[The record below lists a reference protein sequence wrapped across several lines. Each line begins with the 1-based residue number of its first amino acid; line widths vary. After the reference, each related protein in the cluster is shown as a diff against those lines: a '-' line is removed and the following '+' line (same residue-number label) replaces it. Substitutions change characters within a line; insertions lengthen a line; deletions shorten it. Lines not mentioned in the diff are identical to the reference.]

1 MAAPDFSAGEFEK
14 WLYERLDGLG
24 ADREVYGAY
33 ILGVLHEE
41 DSEEE
46 RSDALSGILS
56 AFVDE
61 ETLEEVC
68 QQILKQWAECC
79 SQNAGAS
86 NQLDGSDRGQAEGSV
101 RGGQAEERS
110 SAGAVRRSH
119 GRRRISLKR
128 WKRENVVPL
137 FKNTNVED
145 VLNRRRQQ
153 REQAKEG
160 AQKKKEQDK
169 MQREKDKL
177 TKQER
182 KEREKKRTQKGERKR

>member
-1 MAAPDFSAGEFEK
+1 ANMAAPDFSAGEFEK

-86 NQLDGSDRGQAEGSV
+86 NQLDACKHPSLLA
-101 RGGQAEERS
+101 
-110 SAGAVRRSH
+110 SA
-119 GRRRISLKR
+119 
-128 WKRENVVPL
+128 L